1 MKCKRFAAILC
12 ALAVVAAGVTAVAAT
27 QGGQD
32 DPLLTL
38 SYLDK
43 VLRPQLESQVTAA
56 VEANRAE
63 LQKQLE
69 LAVTSYENRVD
80 EVLASAGAGAFA
92 SKSLAKGDSFTP
104 GAGRE
109 VLLTSGA
116 ATALGTLTDTTA
128 GKAVQ
133 SGAALEVNHLYLTT
147 AADSGCKATAAATV
161 MSR

>member
-1 MKCKRFAAILC
+1 MKCKRSAAILC
-12 ALAVVAAGVTAVAAT
+12 ALAIAAGVTAVAAT

-80 EVLASAGAGAFA
+80 EALASAGAGAFA

-133 SGAALEVNHLYLTT
+133 SGAALEVNHLYLTA

>member
-1 MKCKRFAAILC
+1 MKCKRPAAILC
-12 ALAVVAAGVTAVAAT
+12 ALAVAAAGVTAVAAT
-27 QGGQD
+27 QGSQE

-43 VLRPQLESQVTAA
+43 VLRPQLETQVTAA
-56 VEANRAE
+56 VEANRTE

-69 LAVTSYENRVD
+69 QAVTSYESRVD
-80 EVLASAGAGAFA
+80 QALASAGAGAFA
-92 SKSLAKGDSFTP
+92 PKSLSSGDSFTP

-109 VLLTSGA
+109 VLLTSGS

-128 GKAVQ
+128 GKTVQ
-133 SGAALEVNHLYLTT
+133 AGAALEANHLYLTAT
-147 AADSGCKATAAATV
+147 DASGCKATAAATV

>member
-1 MKCKRFAAILC
+1 MKCKRSAAIIC
-12 ALAVVAAGVTAVAAT
+12 ALAVAAGGVTAVAAT
-27 QGGQD
+27 QGSQE

-43 VLRPQLESQVTAA
+43 VLRPQLEAQVTAA

-80 EVLASAGAGAFA
+80 EALASAGAGAFA
-92 SKSLAKGDSFTP
+92 SKTLAAGDRFTP

-109 VLLTSGA
+109 VLLVSGS
-116 ATALGTLTDTTA
+116 ATALDSLTDTTA
-128 GKAVQ
+128 GKTIQA
-133 SGAALEVNHLYLTT
+133 GAALEVNHLYLT
-147 AADSGCKATAAATV
+147 ASEASGCKATAAATV

>member
-12 ALAVVAAGVTAVAAT
+12 ALTVAAAGITAVAAT
-27 QGGQD
+27 QGSQE

-43 VLRPQLESQVTAA
+43 VLRPELEAQVTAA

-80 EVLASAGAGAFA
+80 ETLASAGAGVFA

-104 GAGRE
+104 GAGQE
-109 VLLTSGA
+109 VLLTSGG

-128 GKAVQ
+128 GTSVQ
-133 SGAALEVNHLYLTT
+133 PGEALVVNHLYLTT
-147 AADSGCKATAAATV
+147 TAGSGCKATAAATV